1 MKRKKNPEM
10 GYIVS
15 LIASNGG
22 AQKAQDFFWTM
33 TNTEFKKWEPRY
45 RAIRNGKGSALKPPM
60 TWWEEEFDRAMTLG
74 TCHLPKSKR
83 VQ

>member
-1 MKRKKNPEM
+1 MKHNNPNM

-22 AQKAQDFFWTM
+22 SQKAQDFFWTM
-33 TNTEFKKWEPRY
+33 TDRARKKWDPRY
-45 RAIRNGKGSALKPPM
+45 QAIILRKGSTLKPPM
-60 TWWEEEFDRAMTLG
+60 TWWEREFDRAMK
-74 TCHLPKSKR
+74 HAMYRPSKSKP